1 MPKVHFLLKAADEQR
16 LENKLSIWFD
26 DDDDDDEEDFCFKF
40 SFHGNENLR
49 GISSS
54 EVYRA
59 ALSSGRSGL
68 RSVHPEKNKYN

>member
-1 MPKVHFLLKAADEQR
+1 MLKAADEQR

-26 DDDDDDEEDFCFKF
+26 DDDEEEDFCFKF